1 MPQMSPIYWL
11 FLLLYFIFLLM
22 VMITFIYF
30 FFFSYHSMKS
40 LVLSKNVSMNWM
52 W

>member
-11 FLLLYFIFLLM
+11 LLLLYFIFALM
-22 VMITFIYF
+22 MLMLFIYF
-30 FFFSYHSMKS
+30 FFYNSPSMKS
-40 LVLSKNVSMNWM
+40 LYMKENTYNWL